1 MGAEKRPEA
10 HTRRNVAAWLTA
22 LALTPAAARA
32 QAPVQT
38 PAVTDPSVPA
48 APMTVQAA
56 EDEAA
61 RMTVPVMVNG
71 KGPFPFVIDTG
82 SNRTVISDTLAL
94 QLGLPQGEILQ
105 VSSAT
110 GIDPTPSA
118 HIARLS
124 VGRREMSDLLAPVLI
139 RSNLGAAGMLGIDAV
154 ADQTITMNFKRGT
167 MSIEPA
173 SRSDEDPNAIVVRGR
188 SKYGQ
193 LILVDSE
200 AEGVPLYVIIDT
212 GGEMTIG
219 NLKLRDTLRHRRAA
233 AAAGAL
239 VEGIGV
245 TGGRFE
251 ADVEM
256 IQQVSVGHVD
266 IRRLPIAYA
275 DMHAFDQFGLRDK
288 PAMLLGMST
297 LRLFDR
303 VWVDFKNRQV
313 RFLLA
318 DGEQMAAGAFYARQ
332 VRPDR

>member
-1 MGAEKRPEA
+1 V
-10 HTRRNVAAWLTA
+10 T
-22 LALTPAAARA
+22 ARA
-32 QAPVQT
+32 QAPA
-38 PAVTDPSVPA
+38 PADPSVPA
-48 APMTVQAA
+48 APVTVKAA

-61 RMTVPVMVNG
+61 RMTVPVMLNG
-71 KGPFPFVIDTG
+71 KGPFLFVIDTG

-94 QLGLPQGEILQ
+94 QLGLPAGEILQ

-110 GIDPTPSA
+110 GVDATPSA
-118 HIARLS
+118 HISSLS
-124 VGRREMSDLLAPVLI
+124 VGRREVSNLLAPVLI

-154 ADQTITMNFKRGT
+154 LDQTIIMDFKRGT
-167 MSIEPA
+167 MSIQPA
-173 SRSDEDPNAIVVRGR
+173 SRRDEDPNAIVVRGH

-212 GGEMTIG
+212 GAEMTIG
-219 NLKLRDTLRHRRAA
+219 NLKLRETLRRRRQAGAA
-233 AAAGAL
+233 AL

-251 ADVEM
+251 ADASV
-256 IQQVSVGHVD
+256 IRQVSLGHVD
-266 IRRLPIAYA
+266 MRRLPVAYA
-275 DMHAFDQFGLRDK
+275 DMHAFNQFGLKDK

-303 VWVDFKNRQV
+303 VWVDFRNREV

-318 DGEQMAAGAFYARQ
+318 DGEQETPGSVYAHGFTR
-332 VRPDR
+332 

>member
-1 MGAEKRPEA
+1 MGAEDFPEA
-10 HTRRNVAAWLTA
+10 HTRRDVAGWLTA
-22 LALTPAAARA
+22 LALLPAAARA
-32 QAPVQT
+32 QAP
-38 PAVTDPSVPA
+38 AADPSIPPP
-48 APMTVQAA
+48 PMTVLAA
-56 EDEAA
+56 EDESA

-71 KGPFPFVIDTG
+71 EGPFAFVIDTG

-94 QLGLPQGEILQ
+94 QLGLPAGEILQ

-124 VGRREMSDLLAPVLI
+124 VGRRELSDLLAPVLI

-154 ADQTITMNFKRGT
+154 ADQTIIMDFKRGA
-167 MSIEPA
+167 MSIQPA
-173 SRSDEDPNAIVVRGR
+173 SRTDEDPNAIVVRGR

-219 NLKLRDTLRHRRAA
+219 NLKLRETLRRHRAA
-233 AAAGAL
+233 TATP

-245 TGGRFE
+245 TGGRFQ
-251 ADVEM
+251 ADAEV

-266 IRRLPIAYA
+266 MRRLPIAYA

-303 VWVDFKNRQV
+303 VWIDFKNRQV

-318 DGEQMAAGAFYARQ
+318 DGEQMAAGAVYGRE
-332 VRPDR
+332 VRPVY

>member
-1 MGAEKRPEA
+1 MEAEELPETP
-10 HTRRNVAAWLTA
+10 TRRSIAAWLTA
-22 LALTPAAARA
+22 AALVPVAARA
-32 QAPVQT
+32 QI
-38 PAVTDPSVPA
+38 PAFADPSAPA
-48 APMTVQAA
+48 TSITVKAA

-61 RMTVPVMVNG
+61 RMTVPVMLNG

-94 QLGLPQGEILQ
+94 ELGLPAGEILQ

-118 HIARLS
+118 HIERLS
-124 VGRREMSDLLAPVLI
+124 VGRRELSDLLAPVLI

-154 ADQTITMNFKRGT
+154 ADQTITMDFKRGAV
-167 MSIEPA
+167 SIQPS
-173 SRSDEDPNAIVVRGR
+173 SRTDEDPNAIVVRGR

-219 NLKLRDTLRHRRAA
+219 NLKLRDTLRRHRAA
-233 AAAGAL
+233 TGTL

-245 TGGRFE
+245 TGGRFQ
-251 ADVEM
+251 ADAET

-266 IRRLPIAYA
+266 MRHVPIAYA

-303 VWVDFKNRQV
+303 VWIDFKNRQV

-318 DGEQMAAGAFYARQ
+318 NAEQEMRQ
-332 VRPDR
+332 PLFGNVFTR